1 MRKTALQFGR
11 SVTVVSNYLKDK
23 KGYGTKKSPGRTPKI
38 TYRDKRTIFNL
49 ATRNKMCSRQIRD
62 HLELPVKARR
72 VRQVLHENVNAAWVE
87 RKGKPSLKAHHRE
100 RRLVFAKAHIDWGE
114 KWKTVLFS
122 DEKKFNLDG
131 PDCVQYYWHDLR
143 HEKEIKMS
151 RNFGGGSVMVWGGF
165 AFAGQLPIAWISSK
179 MNSLNY
185 IDLLDVS
192 LVNDAEQLLGP
203 DFIFQQ
209 DNASIHT
216 SKATMDFFKERQIPV
231 LDWPACSPDLN
242 PIENLWGWLVR
253 RVYINGTQYNSVNEL
268 RTAIRVAWGEIPRN
282 YMETLV
288 LSMKNRLIAVL
299 ENKGGST
306 KY

>member
-1 MRKTALQFGR
+1 M
-11 SVTVVSNYLKDK
+11 LKAD
-23 KGYGTKKSPGRTPKI
+23 PGSI
-38 TYRDKRTIFNL
+38 EL
-49 ATRNKMCSRQIRD
+49 ASENQQI
-62 HLELPVKARR
+62 LG
-72 VRQVLHENVNAAWVE
+72 QNFNVNWVQ
-87 RKGKPSLKAHHRE
+87 RKKKPSLKPHHKE

-143 HEKEIKMS
+143 HEKEVKMS

-165 AFAGQLPIAWISSK
+165 AFAGQLPIAWISTK
-179 MNSLNY
+179 MNSSNY
-185 IDLLDVS
+185 IDLLDIS
-192 LVNDAEQLLGP
+192 LVNDAEQLMGP
-203 DFIFQQ
+203 EFIFQQ
-209 DNASIHT
+209 DNAPIHT

-253 RVYINGTQYNSVNEL
+253 RVYINGTQYNSVHEL
-268 RTAIRVAWGEIPRN
+268 RTAIRVAWKEIPQTF
-282 YMETLV
+282 MESLV

-299 ENKGGST
+299 ENKGGPT

>member
-1 MRKTALQFGR
+1 MGKGKTLTEKEKGYIVASIENGVSMRKTALQIGR

-38 TYRDKRTIFNL
+38 TYRDKRAIFNL

-143 HEKEIKMS
+143 HEKVIKMS

-192 LVNDAEQLLGP
+192 LVNDAEQLLGRTL
-203 DFIFQQ
+203 FFNKIMRQ
-209 DNASIHT
+209 SIPPKLQWT
-216 SKATMDFFKERQIPV
+216 SSRNDK
-231 LDWPACSPDLN
+231 SPFWTGRLAV
-242 PIENLWGWLVR
+242 PI
-253 RVYINGTQYNSVNEL
+253 
-268 RTAIRVAWGEIPRN
+268 
-282 YMETLV
+282 
-288 LSMKNRLIAVL
+288 
-299 ENKGGST
+299 
-306 KY
+306 